1 MQKKLLGTYIL
12 IIIITITIS
21 VVFSWNKINDYFLER
36 AEKESKI
43 QANLLLDLIEKDQ
56 NVIYNF
62 QEFVTEYSSKT
73 SSRLTIIDEDGIVLA
88 DSEKDYREMENH
100 AYREE
105 VASAIKGKPTTSLRY
120 SNTMGMYYYYHAVPL
135 NINDING
142 VLRVSIPVKE
152 VENITLIMIGIIVFG
167 TIIGSIIAFIIA
179 YFFTKK
185 LMAPIDD
192 LTNAA
197 MNIADGDYDN
207 KIYVR
212 QKDQI
217 GQLADAFNKMN
228 FNLRLNLWNLEQKNA
243 QLESV
248 ITSMSSG
255 LIAIDIDY
263 KIVLYNDK
271 FIDILDLEKKDLKT
285 MLFYELTRNLE
296 VIEVIEKSIE
306 QQEYILEETKI
317 YDGNEEKII
326 RISANPIKSRENK
339 NKILGTVI
347 MLEDITQIRKLENM
361 RKDFVSNVTH
371 ELKTPLT
378 SIKGFV
384 ETLKNGAI
392 KEDVATRFL
401 DIIDI
406 EVDRLT
412 NLIQDILSLSEIESI
427 IGDVNTSQYNINEI
441 ITEVIEILKPEITDK
456 GLDIN
461 LKIEHE
467 LESFNCN
474 KDRIKQL
481 LINIIDNSIKYTDE
495 GSITIGCKKEHKN
508 LVISVED
515 TGIGIKKEH
524 LDRVF
529 ERFYRVDKGRSRK
542 MGGTGLGLSIVKH
555 IVELYNGTIDINSV
569 EKVGTTIK
577 IKLPY

>member
-43 QANLLLDLIEKDQ
+43 QANLLLDLIEKDK

-62 QEFVTEYSSKT
+62 QEFVTKYSSKT

-192 LTNAA
+192 LTIAA

-427 IGDVNTSQYNINEI
+427 IGDVNTSKYNINEI

-461 LKIEHE
+461 LKIEDE
-467 LESFNCN
+467 LETFNCN

-508 LVISVED
+508 LVITVED
-515 TGIGIKKEH
+515 TGIGIRKEH

>member
-12 IIIITITIS
+12 IIVITITIS

-43 QANLLLDLIEKDQ
+43 QANLLLDLIEKDED
-56 NVIYNF
+56 VIYNF